1 MKGKN
6 YLKKEPVRIVED
18 QKIKILFI
26 EDNRSDFRLIEEM
39 IRQLR
44 DNKLKVI
51 HAETLREV
59 IDIYRE
65 KKYHLILLD
74 LSLPDTFG
82 LKTVSTLLKEIPDIP
97 IIVLS
102 GTDNHLLAIEAV
114 KLGAQDYLIKSKID
128 GEILQKSIYYAIERQ
143 HINEK
148 MKALNKTLQASEA
161 KLTILFENAPYAIIL
176 HNLEGKIKNANKE
189 AEKLLVYTHEELLS
203 SNLYDFFDIK
213 DSSEIKSQILNN
225 IKKNY
230 LF

>member
-1 MKGKN
+1 LKGKN